1 MSSFDK
7 FNSLYDR
14 IYKLDEMADSF
25 KRTVK
30 GAAGGEDGLNIMLK
44 AYRNERTG
52 KPVGAVS
59 RVKNLIVLRALYDK
73 DYINDEQFQA
83 LAKKATSSNY
93 ISNTLKE
100 INPEA
105 HTRLF
110 GSKQESDEIINHIKL
125 NAKDMLNFGL
135 TNLQG
140 KNYVEAPVEDTPDD
154 PDAEELEDEVTGEVV
169 ALAKGLT
176 SKDLEG
182 TILDFDDVDVTLQ
195 GLDNQDDITRK
206 LLSVLNG
213 AGYTAE
219 ATPAGFNVE
228 APIGSFGTEEDVQDL
243 MTGLILKYFPGVSEN
258 GIGVLLNTTVED
270 AENFNMKPIED
281 GEHGSVEEH
290 YPEEK
295 DPRTAHEDADEDEL
309 ARQHEKDKAGPT
321 IPGEYA
327 SDEEDSLEA
336 RVQAALSSGG
346 IDKGDA
352 RDIQRSSDD
361 AFENILSPAI
371 ETARQD
377 PDMTYAE
384 VKGMIEAQL
393 DRKCTEDECKDIKHD
408 LYNMHGEEGDQERAE
423 GVLDA
428 EDGEG
433 SVKQQVLDNCKQNAV
448 KVMGDP
454 SGVTTNAGM
463 ALGCKEAIE
472 EYKNS
477 GDKEKEKIAAHLFYH
492 FDEQDK
498 GGFQNSPYKVE
509 DYETVTERYQNQQ
522 HLNVS
527 THSTNMYLTEQTK
540 KDSRNKKQSV
550 NTVSFKE
557 RYKPKTS
564 HQLDE
569 LRRYGL

>member
-1 MSSFDK
+1 MSSLDR
-7 FNSLYDR
+7 FNTLLER
-14 IYKLDEMADSF
+14 METLDEMADSF

-30 GAAGGEDGLNIMLK
+30 GAAGGEDGLNLMLK

-73 DYINDEQFQA
+73 DYLNDEQFQA

-93 ISNTLKE
+93 ISNTLRE

-105 HTRLF
+105 HDKLF
-110 GSKQESDEIINHIKL
+110 GSAQESDDIIKHIKL

-140 KNYVEAPVEDTPDD
+140 KTYVEVQEDEPQDE
-154 PDAEELEDEVTGEVV
+154 DAKELEDEVTSEVIS
-169 ALAKGLT
+169 LAKGLT
-176 SKDLEG
+176 SDEVEG
-182 TILDFDDVDVTLQ
+182 TILDFDDVDVALD
-195 GLDNQDDITRK
+195 GLENKDAITRK
-206 LLSVLNG
+206 LVSILNG

-219 ATPAGFNVE
+219 TTGAGFNVE
-228 APIGSFGTEEDVQDL
+228 APIGSFGTEEKVQDL
-243 MTGLILKYFPGVSEN
+243 MAGLILKHFPGADEN
-258 GIGVLLNTTVED
+258 LIDVKLNTTIED
-270 AENFNMKPIED
+270 AESFNEKPDLE
-281 GEHGSVEEH
+281 GEIDPSR
-290 YPEEK
+290 
-295 DPRTAHEDADEDEL
+295 DPRTSSEELNRDREEQELKDEMDDRL
-309 ARQHEKDKAGPT
+309 HTP
-321 IPGEYA
+321 A

-393 DRKCTEDECKDIKHD
+393 GRKCTEDECKDIKHD

-423 GVLDA
+423 AVLDA
-428 EDGEG
+428 EDAEKRAVGFTSGHKIDKDHTFSVVIDGEEEGTYHSLEQAKAVLANRKKVSKGYGPRKFKIVRNTRTGAFTSEDGEG
-433 SVKQQVLDNCKQNAV
+433 A
-448 KVMGDP
+448 
-454 SGVTTNAGM
+454 
-463 ALGCKEAIE
+463 
-472 EYKNS
+472 
-477 GDKEKEKIAAHLFYH
+477 
-492 FDEQDK
+492 
-498 GGFQNSPYKVE
+498 E
-509 DYETVTERYQNQQ
+509 DAETVTENFENQQ
-522 HLNVS
+522 HLNVTTTS
-527 THSTNMYLTEQTK
+527 TSMYLTEQVS
-540 KDSRNKKQSV
+540 KDKRNGSQNKKSSNQSQ
-550 NTVSFKE
+550 SFKE
-557 RYKPKTS
+557 RYKPKT
-564 HQLDE
+564 HWQLEE

>member
-105 HTRLF
+105 HRRLF

-140 KNYVEAPVEDTPDD
+140 KKYVEAPVEDTPDD

-243 MTGLILKYFPGVSEN
+243 MTGLILKYFPGVSES

-295 DPRTAHEDADEDEL
+295 DPRTAHEDANEDEL
-309 ARQHEKDKAGPT
+309 ARQHGKDKAGPT
-321 IPGEYA
+321 IPGEYP

-346 IDKGDA
+346 IDKSDA
-352 RDIQRSSDD
+352 RDIQRNSDA

-371 ETARQD
+371 ESARQD
-377 PDMTYAE
+377 PGMDYAD
-384 VKGMIEAQL
+384 VKGMIEAEL
-393 DRKCTEDECKDIKHD
+393 GRKCTEDECKDIKHD
-408 LYNMHGEEGDQERAE
+408 LYNMHGEEGNQERAE
-423 GVLDA
+423 AVLDA
-428 EDGEG
+428 EDAEG
-433 SVKQQVLDNCKQNAV
+433 SVKSEVLAACKEHAGEFAH
-448 KVMGDP
+448 KA
-454 SGVTTNAGM
+454 AGM
-463 ALGCKEAIE
+463 AKACKDMYNQYGKAGDQEKAEIAYSLQKYYETQSKFEAREDSEHI
-472 EYKNS
+472 
-477 GDKEKEKIAAHLFYH
+477 
-492 FDEQDK
+492 
-498 GGFQNSPYKVE
+498 E

-527 THSTNMYLTEQTK
+527 THSTNMYLTEQTS
-540 KDSRNKKQSV
+540 KDKRNKKQSV

>member
-140 KNYVEAPVEDTPDD
+140 KKYVEAPVEDTPDD

-243 MTGLILKYFPGVSEN
+243 MTGLILKYFPGVSES

-270 AENFNMKPIED
+270 AENFNTKPIED

-290 YPEEK
+290 YPEEE
-295 DPRTAHEDADEDEL
+295 DPKQPLEPEDAEVSIKQEVLDACKERAGEF
-309 ARQHEKDKAGPT
+309 AHKAAGM
-321 IPGEYA
+321 A
-327 SDEEDSLEA
+327 
-336 RVQAALSSGG
+336 QA
-346 IDKGDA
+346 
-352 RDIQRSSDD
+352 
-361 AFENILSPAI
+361 
-371 ETARQD
+371 
-377 PDMTYAE
+377 
-384 VKGMIEAQL
+384 
-393 DRKCTEDECKDIKHD
+393 CKDM
-408 LYNMHGEEGDQERAE
+408 YNQYGKDGDQEKAE
-423 GVLDA
+423 IAYSLQKYYETQSKFEA
-428 EDGEG
+428 REDSE
-433 SVKQQVLDNCKQNAV
+433 
-448 KVMGDP
+448 
-454 SGVTTNAGM
+454 
-463 ALGCKEAIE
+463 
-472 EYKNS
+472 
-477 GDKEKEKIAAHLFYH
+477 H
-492 FDEQDK
+492 
-498 GGFQNSPYKVE
+498 VE
-509 DYETVTERYQNQQ
+509 DYETVTEQYQNQQ
-522 HLNVS
+522 HLNVTRNS
-527 THSTNMYLTEQTK
+527 TSMYLTEQSA
-540 KDSRNKKQSV
+540 KDSRNKK
-550 NTVSFKE
+550 TVVETVGFKE

-564 HQLDE
+564 QQLDE

>member
-105 HTRLF
+105 HRRLF

-140 KNYVEAPVEDTPDD
+140 KKYVEAPVEDTPDD

-243 MTGLILKYFPGVSEN
+243 MTGLILKYFPGVSES

-295 DPRTAHEDADEDEL
+295 DPRTAHEDANEDEL
-309 ARQHEKDKAGPT
+309 ARQHGKDKAGPT

-336 RVQAALSSGG
+336 KIKAALDAGD
-346 IDKGDA
+346 IDEYDA
-352 RDIQRSSDD
+352 VKIRQNAESEVED
-361 AFENILSPAI
+361 A
-371 ETARQD
+371 
-377 PDMTYAE
+377 
-384 VKGMIEAQL
+384 
-393 DRKCTEDECKDIKHD
+393 
-408 LYNMHGEEGDQERAE
+408 
-423 GVLDA
+423 
-428 EDGEG
+428 EG
-433 SVKQQVLDNCKQNAV
+433 SVKSEVLAACKEHAGEFAH
-448 KVMGDP
+448 KA
-454 SGVTTNAGM
+454 AGM
-463 ALGCKEAIE
+463 AKACKDMYNQYGKDGDQEKAEIAYSLQKYYETQSKFEAREDSEHI
-472 EYKNS
+472 
-477 GDKEKEKIAAHLFYH
+477 
-492 FDEQDK
+492 
-498 GGFQNSPYKVE
+498 E

-540 KDSRNKKQSV
+540 KDTRNKKQSV

-564 HQLDE
+564 YQLDE

>member
-105 HTRLF
+105 HRRLF

-206 LLSVLNG
+206 LISVLNG

-243 MTGLILKYFPGVSEN
+243 MSGLILKYFPGVSES

-270 AENFNMKPIED
+270 AESFNEKPDLE
-281 GEHGSVEEH
+281 GEID
-290 YPEEK
+290 PTL
-295 DPRTAHEDADEDEL
+295 DPRTAREEMNRDRKEQELKDEMDDRL
-309 ARQHEKDKAGPT
+309 HTP
-321 IPGEYA
+321 A

-336 RVQAALSSGG
+336 RVQAALKEGG
-346 IDKGDA
+346 IDKSDA
-352 RDIQRSSDD
+352 AQIRRNSDNEE
-361 AFENILSPAI
+361 ANEVSVKQEVLNACKEHAGEFAHKAAGMAKACE
-371 ETARQD
+371 
-377 PDMTYAE
+377 DMYNQY
-384 VKGMIEAQL
+384 G
-393 DRKCTEDECKDIKHD
+393 KD
-408 LYNMHGEEGDQERAE
+408 GDQERAE
-423 GVLDA
+423 IAYSLQKYYETQSKFDA
-428 EDGEG
+428 REDSEH
-433 SVKQQVLDNCKQNAV
+433 
-448 KVMGDP
+448 
-454 SGVTTNAGM
+454 
-463 ALGCKEAIE
+463 I
-472 EYKNS
+472 
-477 GDKEKEKIAAHLFYH
+477 
-492 FDEQDK
+492 
-498 GGFQNSPYKVE
+498 E
-509 DYETVTERYQNQQ
+509 DYETTNVTEGYQNQQ
-522 HLNVS
+522 FRSQHLDVN
-527 THSTNMYLTEQTK
+527 THSTSMYLTEQTS
-540 KDSRNKKQSV
+540 KDKRNKKQSV

-557 RYKPKTS
+557 RFKPKTS

>member
-1 MSSFDK
+1 MSSLDR
-7 FNSLYDR
+7 FNILLER
-14 IYKLDEMADSF
+14 METLDEMADSF

-30 GAAGGEDGLNIMLK
+30 GAAGGEDGLNLMLK

-73 DYINDEQFQA
+73 DYINDAQFQA

-105 HTRLF
+105 HDKLF
-110 GSKQESDEIINHIKL
+110 GTAQESDDIIKHIKL

-140 KNYVEAPVEDTPDD
+140 KNYVEVQEDEPED
-154 PDAEELEDEVTGEVV
+154 PDAKELEDDVTSEVIS
-169 ALAKGLT
+169 LAKGLT
-176 SKDLEG
+176 SDDVEG
-182 TILDFDDVDVTLQ
+182 TILDFDDVDVALD
-195 GLDNQDDITRK
+195 GLDNKDAITRK
-206 LLSVLNG
+206 LVSILNG

-219 ATPAGFNVE
+219 ATGAGFNVE
-228 APIGSFGTEEDVQDL
+228 APIGSFGTEEKVQDL
-243 MTGLILKYFPGVSEN
+243 MAGLILKHFPGADEN
-258 GIGVLLNTTVED
+258 LIDVKLNTTIED
-270 AENFNMKPIED
+270 AESFNEKPDLE
-281 GEHGSVEEH
+281 GEID
-290 YPEEK
+290 PTR
-295 DPRTAHEDADEDEL
+295 DPRSAGEALHDDED

-352 RDIQRSSDD
+352 RDIQRNSDA

-377 PDMTYAE
+377 PDMDYAE
-384 VKGMIEAQL
+384 VKGMIEAEL
-393 DRKCTEDECKDIKHD
+393 CRKCTEDECKDIKFD

-423 GVLDA
+423 AVLDA
-428 EDGEG
+428 
-433 SVKQQVLDNCKQNAV
+433 
-448 KVMGDP
+448 
-454 SGVTTNAGM
+454 
-463 ALGCKEAIE
+463 
-472 EYKNS
+472 
-477 GDKEKEKIAAHLFYH
+477 
-492 FDEQDK
+492 
-498 GGFQNSPYKVE
+498 E
-509 DYETVTERYQNQQ
+509 DYETVTENFENQQ
-522 HLNVS
+522 HLNVTTNS
-527 THSTNMYLTEQTK
+527 TSMYLTEQVS
-540 KDSRNKKQSV
+540 KDKRNGSQNKKSSDQSQ
-550 NTVSFKE
+550 SFKE
-557 RYKPKTS
+557 RYKPKT
-564 HQLDE
+564 HWQLEE

>member
-105 HTRLF
+105 HRRLF

-243 MTGLILKYFPGVSEN
+243 MTGLILKYFPGVSES

-270 AENFNMKPIED
+270 AESFNEKPD
-281 GEHGSVEEH
+281 LPGEID
-290 YPEEK
+290 PTR
-295 DPRTAHEDADEDEL
+295 DPRTAGEEMNRDREEQELKDEMDDRL
-309 ARQHEKDKAGPT
+309 HTP
-321 IPGEYA
+321 A

-346 IDKGDA
+346 IDKAKDA
-352 RDIQRSSDD
+352 RDIQRNSYA

-384 VKGMIEAQL
+384 VKGMIEAEL
-393 DRKCTEDECKDIKHD
+393 GRKCTEDECKDIKHD
-408 LYNMHGEEGDQERAE
+408 LYNMNGEEGDQERAE
-423 GVLDA
+423 AVLNAEDA
-428 EDGEG
+428 EGSIKQEVLNACKEHAGEFAH
-433 SVKQQVLDNCKQNAV
+433 KA
-448 KVMGDP
+448 
-454 SGVTTNAGM
+454 AGM
-463 ALGCKEAIE
+463 AKACEEMHKEYTQMYE
-472 EYKNS
+472 EYGEDS
-477 GDKEKEKIAAHLFYH
+477 DQEKAEIALSLQKYYETQSKFEAREDSEHI
-492 FDEQDK
+492 
-498 GGFQNSPYKVE
+498 E
-509 DYETVTERYQNQQ
+509 DYETVNVTESYKNQQ
-522 HLNVS
+522 FRSQHLDVN
-527 THSTNMYLTEQTK
+527 THSTSMYLTEQTS
-540 KDSRNKKQSV
+540 KDKRNKKQSV